1 MKEPQ
6 SHYLS
11 LGIFCQFCSSM
22 ASKAVT
28 FTATCHNT
36 ATCQEQSAEMGWIYG
51 LLPAPWKA
59 RMSHMDGPDGCGQN
73 LVTGWVLRCLEV
85 VTSNENHEENP
96 CYPTMSQYNPKGCHR
111 PLCTPSRTQAVLVH
125 HHLVDLAARDFAW
138 GRSGSFS
145 LSSAGRYAILASCLQ
160 RLEGSWRYYV
170 CVI

>member
-96 CYPTMSQYNPKGCHR
+96 CYPTMSQYNPK
-111 PLCTPSRTQAVLVH
+111 AVLVH